1 MIIEIRKVETRAKA
15 NYIRSLQYRKLIPV
29 YINAQGYVCYDP
41 ADLKAYQSSVKV
53 GRPVKNK

>member
-1 MIIEIRKVETRAKA
+1 MIVEIRKAETRAKA

-29 YINAQGYVCYDP
+29 YVNEKGYVCYNP
-41 ADLKAYQSSVKV
+41 ADLIAYQNSVKV

>member
-1 MIIEIRKVETRAKA
+1 MVEIRTVEPRSKA

-29 YINAQGYVCYDP
+29 YINSKGYVCYKP
-41 ADLKAYQSSVKV
+41 ADLEAYQSSVKV